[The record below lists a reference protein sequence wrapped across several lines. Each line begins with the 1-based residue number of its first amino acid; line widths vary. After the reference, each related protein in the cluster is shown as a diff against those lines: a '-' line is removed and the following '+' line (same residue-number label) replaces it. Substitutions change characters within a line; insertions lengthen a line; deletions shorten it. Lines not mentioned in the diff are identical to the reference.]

1 MSGFPVTANMAAAT
15 APANFRLWRQTS
27 RPKALRSFLRKWLVA
42 IRFAPSVFGT
52 RVYELREIVVFQGM
66 GRFRLRLALVVFGL
80 GVLAAAP
87 ALAEAADPH
96 DVSAVAACLKSKEA
110 AKQPPENCVSIIARP
125 CFGGDEDAAATGQV
139 IACFDREQLAWDQ
152 TLNEAY
158 KQLHDHLDAA
168 GQAKLRDMQRSWI
181 VARKQSCE
189 FFFDYFQGSM
199 ANPMIASCMN
209 LETARRAIFLDV
221 FARDAAG
228 LK

>member
-1 MSGFPVTANMAAAT
+1 
-15 APANFRLWRQTS
+15 
-27 RPKALRSFLRKWLVA
+27 
-42 IRFAPSVFGT
+42 
-52 RVYELREIVVFQGM
+52 LREIVVVQGM
-66 GRFRLRLALVVFGL
+66 GRFRLRLALVVFSL
-80 GVLAAAP
+80 GVLAAISAAQ
-87 ALAEAADPH
+87 ALAETADPH
-96 DVSAVAACLKSKEA
+96 DVSAV
-110 AKQPPENCVSIIARP
+110 
-125 CFGGDEDAAATGQV
+125 DEDAAATGQV

-168 GQAKLRDMQRSWI
+168 RQAKLRDMQRSWI